1 MPVPKPAR
9 EIKRTAEALRRLK
22 VKPEQLA
29 TAPQIT
35 PMFKNADG
43 GLATVL
49 GAMRFAAQDE
59 VIAAFLK
66 KYDSIPAGDRERVP
80 WEAVALAAKLDMH
93 QLTGAILFALQA
105 ASVNTVK
112 IIAYSNHPAV
122 MQKTIEYAKLPSGD
136 RDRTIVHRGLGFLP
150 DPKGPVF
157 IGKAEFGASGS
168 KGTAEPAPTFS
179 GDDDLDQIFPP
190 ADAMQE
196 MLVPIRQRRLE
207 SGGGG

>member
-1 MPVPKPAR
+1 LK
-9 EIKRTAEALRRLK
+9 RLK
-22 VKPEQLA
+22 VKPDQLA
-29 TAPQIT
+29 TAPEIT
-35 PMFKNADG
+35 PLFKNAEG

-80 WEAVALAAKLDMH
+80 WEAVAIAAKLDLH
-93 QLTGAILFALQA
+93 QLAGAMLFALQA
-105 ASVNTVK
+105 ASVQTVK
-112 IIAYSNHPAV
+112 IIALSSHPAV
-122 MQKTIEYAKLPSGD
+122 MQKTIEYAKMPSGD
-136 RDRTIVHRGLGFLP
+136 KDRMIVHRGLGFLP

-157 IGKAEFGASGS
+157 IGKAEFGPSGS
-168 KGTAEPAPTFS
+168 KQAEEPAPTFG

-190 ADAMQE
+190 AAAMQE

-207 SGGGG
+207 GGK